1 MRKHLSKI
9 AKIAARTFVL
19 VLLTAGIGFLSRC
32 FFLFNY
38 NMLEDDILSP
48 RALRIIFLAFF
59 VLIINSLAIA
69 IYRKSKTVQKDFFE
83 RCVKRDF
90 LSRAK
95 YTVCSPDF
103 CVETICIT
111 VLSVL
116 LPSSFLFGFEATN
129 WNDRLLILLMIV
141 PVFVILNFI
150 GRMDCQKYWRKGSQD
165 STDKHKAKKIIKD
178 IVLVCLIYSACAMC
192 LSWIFPILYM
202 LWYLGSGR
210 LLIWI
215 VLALIGI
222 VLLTL
227 LFFVIR
233 GISKR
238 KAFLKKLKSYC
249 KDNALKISE
258 IKKPYLSMFLA
269 QNGSDFTVEKNGQK
283 FECKLIAGFFPNSL
297 IIFYG
302 DGRGMHQ
309 NTVRL
314 FRIELFH
321 FMTGFTFGFKSD
333 GKKILII
340 VPIPRRFYVSANNTS
355 PRQADTGEKLGEYTI
370 YNATGFL
377 RALER
382 DCL

>member
-9 AKIAARTFVL
+9 AKIAARTSVL

-38 NMLEDDILSP
+38 NMLEDDLLSP
-48 RALRIIFLAFF
+48 RALHIFFLAFF
-59 VLIINSLAIA
+59 VLIINSLMLAT
-69 IYRKSKTVQKDFFE
+69 YRKNKSVQEEFFA
-83 RCVKRDF
+83 RGVKKDF

-95 YTVCSPDF
+95 FTVCTWDF
-103 CVETICIT
+103 CVEIICVT

-116 LPSSFLFGFEATN
+116 LPSSFLFGFEAISPGSRSLT
-129 WNDRLLILLMIV
+129 LLIILPIIYV
-141 PVFVILNFI
+141 LNFV
-150 GRMDCQKYWRKGSQD
+150 GRMDYQKYWRAGSKENTTEQKRN
-165 STDKHKAKKIIKD
+165 TVIKD
-178 IVLVCLIYSACAMC
+178 IALVALIYVGGGMC
-192 LSWIFPILYM
+192 LPWLFPILMM
-202 LWYLGSGR
+202 LWQLGGGM
-210 LLIWI
+210 LFVWI

-249 KDNALKISE
+249 KDNALTISE

-269 QNGSDFTVEKNGQK
+269 QNGSDFTVEKNGRK
-283 FECKLIAGFFPNSL
+283 YECKLIANFFPMSL

-302 DGRGMHQ
+302 NGNGIHQ
-309 NTVRL
+309 HTVRL
-314 FRIELFH
+314 FRTDLFH
-321 FMTGFTFGFKSD
+321 FMSGFKFGFDSD
-333 GKKILII
+333 NKKILII

-377 RALER
+377 GALDR